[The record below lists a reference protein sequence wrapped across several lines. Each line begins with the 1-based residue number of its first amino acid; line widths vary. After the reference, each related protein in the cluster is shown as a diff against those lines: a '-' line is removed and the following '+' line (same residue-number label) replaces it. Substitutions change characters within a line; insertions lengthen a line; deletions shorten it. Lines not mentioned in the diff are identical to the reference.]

1 MMSMNR
7 RTFMGLSAA
16 GVGTLCSATA
26 RSENASSPPLDYSI
40 QLDVA
45 HQEFDG
51 AFCWFHARAAAIPRP
66 DGQGPPE
73 VLITLQKW
81 FLSASDY
88 FSGLSVLR
96 SKDLGTTWQGPEE
109 RPELSW
115 RDEGD
120 GVTVGIC
127 DVTPG
132 WHAPS
137 KKLLGIGHTVRYV
150 DAHLMKDPRPRETG
164 YAVFDPATGAWT
176 PWRTLDMPDRDRFF
190 SSGCGC
196 GQWLVEPDGSLL
208 VPIYFKG
215 RTGKCYTSTV
225 LRCGFDGE
233 TLSVLGQGNEL
244 AFDVPRGLYEPSLT
258 FFKGRYYLT
267 IRNDIKAYVSH
278 SDDGQQFAPAK
289 PWLFDDG
296 EEIGS
301 YNTQQHWVTHSEGL
315 FLAYTRRGANNDHI
329 VRNRA
334 PLFIA
339 QVDPERLCLL
349 RASEH
354 VLIPER
360 GAMMG
365 NFGACTINE
374 HESWVTVGEG
384 MHGDAAARGA
394 EGCVFTARVQW
405 NRPNE
410 LAGRIN

>member
-1 MMSMNR
+1 MSMNR

-16 GVGTLCSATA
+16 GVGSLWAKAA
-26 RSENASSPPLDYSI
+26 RSENASPPLDYTI

-51 AFCWFHARAAAIPRP
+51 TFCWFHPRCAAIPTP
-66 DGQGPPE
+66 EGQGPPE
-73 VLITLQKW
+73 ILITLQKW

-96 SKDLGTTWQGPEE
+96 SKDLGATWQGPEE

-120 GVTVGIC
+120 GITVGIC

-137 KKLLGIGHTVRYV
+137 KRLLGIGHTVRYK

-164 YAVFDPATGAWT
+164 YAAFDPATGSWT
-176 PWRTLDMPDRDRFF
+176 PWRMLDMGDRGKFF
-190 SSGCGC
+190 SAGSGC
-196 GQWLVEPDGSLL
+196 GQWLTQPDGSLL
-208 VPIYFKG
+208 MPIYFKDSK
-215 RTGKCYTSTV
+215 TDCYTATV
-225 LRCGFDGE
+225 LRCAFDGE
-233 TLSVLGQGNEL
+233 TLSLLGQGNEL
-244 AFDVPRGLYEPSLT
+244 ALDVPRGFCEPSLT

-267 IRNDIKAYVSH
+267 LRNDVKGYVSH
-278 SDDGQQFAPAK
+278 SNDGQQFAPAK

-296 EEIGS
+296 EEIGN

-315 FLAYTRRGANNDHI
+315 FLAYTRRGADNDHI

-349 RASEH
+349 RASER

-374 HESWVTVGEG
+374 NESWVTVGEG
-384 MHGDAAARGA
+384 MYRDAAERGA
-394 EGCVFTARVQW
+394 KGCVFTARIQW
-405 NRPNE
+405 NQPNKIV
-410 LAGRIN
+410 GRIN